1 MNASWGCWL
10 MMRLFISIILEGET
24 IRMQNVKEEVKKYV
38 EEMMAAA
45 SCSKEAKAAGEK
57 WLALA
62 DHDDIKAETRA
73 LIKELE
79 GDIMPIDGLIA
90 FVDSPAGAQVF
101 GKDGAKK
108 MSAHAHELKDN
119 GAGFCDCGACAAVAK
134 ILARKDELLA
144 AMA

>member
-1 MNASWGCWL
+1 MMNV
-10 MMRLFISIILEGET
+10 R
-24 IRMQNVKEEVKKYV
+24 EEVKKYV

-45 SCSKEAKAAGEK
+45 SCSKEARAAGEK

-62 DHDDIKAETRA
+62 DQDGSKAEARA
-73 LIKELE
+73 FIKELE
-79 GDIMPIDGLIA
+79 ADIMPIEELIA

-101 GKDGAKK
+101 GEDGVKK

-119 GAGFCDCGACAAVAK
+119 GSEFCDCGACTAAAE

-144 AMA
+144 AM